1 MPLTRSPR
9 FTLALAAMAV
19 TAAFVW
25 GSDRLPFVDPDEGRY
40 AEIAREMLDSGN
52 WIVPK
57 LYGVTYLEKPPLL
70 YWLAAGAFHL
80 FGLSEIAARIVPAA
94 CAAIGVAVT
103 GYAAGAIFGAEVG
116 ILALSILA
124 TSALYFTLAHALV
137 TDVPFTSALTIA
149 LFAYLLVE
157 ARKIRRALGYA
168 LFWLG
173 LAIATLA
180 KGPAAILLAG
190 VTTGTQALCFRSTR
204 RLFDGALWALCPIF
218 FLIVVPWFWLAQRA
232 EPDFLSFYLFKEH
245 LARIAG
251 REHARPFYWYVP
263 WLLLGFL
270 PWTPRTLVALWRRP
284 DGWPSRLDRPLLGFL
299 LIWVLAVFGLFSL
312 AGGKLV
318 TYILPCFPP
327 LAVLSACVL
336 RAETAAGPE
345 PGGSPGARVETLVY
359 VCILIATVGGSLA
372 APLPPSAT
380 ATIAGAAALCSFIT
394 FAWRRKPLSHSIAAS
409 VVAVMLFYGAVLGSA
424 SAILD
429 GLTATGQIQ
438 SLRAAIRPEDEVILY
453 RSHLPSVA
461 FYTARYPYLVAC
473 GGELEFGM
481 HGKFGGRRLRTLED
495 LQPIVTKEDKRF
507 YCLLPNRRS
516 LLEAIARVFP
526 ERRVIAVNP
535 GSATV
540 LLHEPKASDP

>member
-52 WIVPK
+52 WIVPR

-157 ARKIRRALGYA
+157 ARKIRRALGYV

-190 VTTGTQALCFRSTR
+190 VTIGTQALCFRSTR

-312 AGGKLV
+312 AG
-318 TYILPCFPP
+318 
-327 LAVLSACVL
+327 
-336 RAETAAGPE
+336 
-345 PGGSPGARVETLVY
+345 
-359 VCILIATVGGSLA
+359 
-372 APLPPSAT
+372 
-380 ATIAGAAALCSFIT
+380 
-394 FAWRRKPLSHSIAAS
+394 
-409 VVAVMLFYGAVLGSA
+409 
-424 SAILD
+424 
-429 GLTATGQIQ
+429 
-438 SLRAAIRPEDEVILY
+438 
-453 RSHLPSVA
+453 
-461 FYTARYPYLVAC
+461 
-473 GGELEFGM
+473 
-481 HGKFGGRRLRTLED
+481 
-495 LQPIVTKEDKRF
+495 
-507 YCLLPNRRS
+507 
-516 LLEAIARVFP
+516 
-526 ERRVIAVNP
+526 
-535 GSATV
+535 
-540 LLHEPKASDP
+540 